1 MKNYIFDLYGTLIDI
16 HTDEQSLSFWK
27 KLCVYLNER
36 GYSYKEKELKELYL
50 NLVHEEENEDKFY
63 EIELMNVFKKIAGQY
78 ADEFALYFR
87 KASTDYITCFKNTK
101 KVLEYLKEE
110 GKHVY
115 LLSNAQA
122 CFTLPE
128 LKELG
133 LYDYFDD
140 IFISSSYHIKKPH
153 PSFLEELMDKHHL
166 HKEESVMIGNDFTT
180 DMAIAKKVGITGVFL
195 NTDGYSKEDM
205 HSHNLE
211 GVHLIESG
219 DLIELVS
226 MFK

>member
-1 MKNYIFDLYGTLIDI
+1 
-16 HTDEQSLSFWK
+16 
-27 KLCVYLNER
+27 
-36 GYSYKEKELKELYL
+36 
-50 NLVHEEENEDKFY
+50 
-63 EIELMNVFKKIAGQY
+63 MNVFKKIAGQY

-153 PSFLEELMDKHHL
+153 PSFLEELMNKHHL

-195 NTDGYSKEDM
+195 NTDGFSKEDM
-205 HSHNLE
+205 HSHSLE

>member
-27 KLCVYLNER
+27 KLCVYLNNR

-50 NLVHEEENEDKFY
+50 KLVYEEEHEDKLY
-63 EIELMNVFKKIAGQY
+63 EIELMDVFKKIAAQY
-78 ADEFALYFR
+78 ADEFSLYFR
-87 KASTDYITCFKNTK
+87 KASTDYIACFENTK

-110 GKHVY
+110 GKHIY

-153 PSFLEELMDKHHL
+153 PLFLEKLIEKHHL
-166 HKEESVMIGNDFTT
+166 DKKQCVMIGNDFTT
-180 DMAIAKKVGITGVFL
+180 DIAIAKKVGITGVFL
-195 NTDGYSKEDM
+195 NTDGYSQEEM
-205 HSHNLE
+205 YSHDLSH
-211 GVHLIESG
+211 VHLIESG
-219 DLIELVS
+219 DLIELLS
-226 MFK
+226 MFY